1 MFHKQALSTNSHVQH
16 EFRYY
21 WRRFSRIAPS
31 LYSMLVLVYL
41 FVLPAIRARL
51 VSDDA
56 WYTLVHPV
64 LQHDIIGV
72 VHCFQTSTPNAD
84 D

>member
-1 MFHKQALSTNSHVQH
+1 
-16 EFRYY
+16 
-21 WRRFSRIAPS
+21 
-31 LYSMLVLVYL
+31 MLVLVYL